1 MRRLIVL
8 AGMVALVAACGSK
21 KDTAAPLGSA
31 TLALN
36 HTKIPLGSP
45 VEVTY
50 RFELAPGAQLG
61 KDYWVMAHFLDA
73 NDELMWTDDHK
84 PPVPSTQWKP
94 GTPIEYKRTMFVPLY
109 PYIGEATVT
118 VGLYMPGTNERVPLS
133 GQLVG
138 QRSYRVA
145 KIQLQPQT
153 DNIFLAF
160 LDGWHGPEVAAQ
172 NQFVEWQWTR
182 KDATIRFRNPRR
194 NATFYLHYDGMPKM
208 FATPQTATISIGD
221 AVIDTFQVSTSDE
234 QIRRIPLKAAQF
246 GNDDMVV
253 ARISLDKSFVP
264 AMITPGSRDSRELG
278 IRVFHAF
285 IEPQ

>member
-1 MRRLIVL
+1 MRRLIVV
-8 AGMVALVAACGSK
+8 AGMVCLAAACGSK
-21 KDTAAPLGSA
+21 KDNAASLGTAS
-31 TLALN
+31 LALN
-36 HTKIPLGSP
+36 HTRIPLGSP
-45 VEVTY
+45 VELTY
-50 RFELAPGAQLG
+50 RFELAPGARLD

-94 GTPIEYKRTMFVPLY
+94 GTALEYKRTMFVPLY

-118 VGLYMPGTNERVPLS
+118 VGLYAPGTNERVPLS

-145 KIQLQPQT
+145 KVQIQPQT
-153 DNIFLAF
+153 DNVFLAF
-160 LDGWHGPEVAAQ
+160 LDGWHGPEVAPQ
-172 NQFVEWQWTR
+172 NQFIEWQWTR

-208 FATPQTATISIGD
+208 FATPQNATISIGD
-221 AVIDTFQVSTSDE
+221 AVVDTFQIATSDE
-234 QIRRIPLKAAQF
+234 QIRRIVLKAAQF

-253 ARISLDKSFVP
+253 ARISLDQSFVP
-264 AMITPGSRDSRELG
+264 ALVTAGSRDSRELG

>member
-1 MRRLIVL
+1 MAL
-8 AGMVALVAACGSK
+8 ACVGLLAVACGSK
-21 KDTAAPLGSA
+21 KDTAAPQGSGSL
-31 TLALN
+31 TFN
-36 HTKIPLGSP
+36 HSKIPLGSP
-45 VEVTY
+45 VELTY

-84 PPVPSTQWKP
+84 PAIPTAQWKP

-109 PYIGEATVT
+109 PYIGEATV
-118 VGLYMPGTNERVPLS
+118 VIGLYVPGTNERVPLS
-133 GQLVG
+133 GELVG
-138 QRSYRVA
+138 QRSYRVG

-172 NQFVEWQWTR
+172 NQFVEWQWTK

-208 FATPQTATISIGD
+208 FPTPQTATVSIGD
-221 AVIDTFQVSTSDE
+221 TVIDTFQVTSATE
-234 QIRRIPLKAAQF
+234 EIRRVSLKAAQF

-253 ARISLDKSFVP
+253 ARISLDKAFVP
-264 AMITPGSRDSRELG
+264 AQVTPGSKDIRELG

-285 IEPQ
+285 IELQ

>member
-8 AGMVALVAACGSK
+8 AGMVCLVAACGSK
-21 KDTAAPLGSA
+21 KDAAAPLGTA
-31 TLALN
+31 AVALN

-45 VEVTY
+45 VELTY

-61 KDYWVMAHFLDA
+61 KDYWVIVHFVDA
-73 NDELMWTDDHK
+73 NDELMWTDDHQ
-84 PPVPSTQWKP
+84 PPISSTEWKP
-94 GTPIEYKRTMFVPLY
+94 GTPIEYKRTLFVPIY
-109 PYIGEATVT
+109 PYIGEASIT
-118 VGLYMPGTNERVPLS
+118 VGLYTRGSNERVPLS
-133 GQLVG
+133 GELAG
-138 QRSYRVA
+138 QRLYRVA

-153 DNIFLAF
+153 DNVFLAF
-160 LDGWHGPEVAAQ
+160 LDGWHGPEVAEK

-194 NATFYLHYDGMPKM
+194 NATFYLDYAGMPKM
-208 FATPQTATISIGD
+208 FPTPQTATIFVGD
-221 AVIDTFQVSTSDE
+221 AVVDTFLVATADQ
-234 QIRRIPLKAAQF
+234 QIRRIQLKAAQF

-264 AMITPGSRDSRELG
+264 SLVTPGSHDIRELG

>member
-1 MRRLIVL
+1 MRRLIML
-8 AGMVALVAACGSK
+8 ALTVSLAAACGAK

-31 TLALN
+31 SLTLN
-36 HTKIPLGSP
+36 HAKIPLGSP
-45 VEVTY
+45 VELTY
-50 RFELAPGAQLG
+50 RFELAPGAQLD
-61 KDYWVMAHFLDA
+61 KEYWVLAHFLDA

-109 PYIGEATVT
+109 PYIGEATVSI
-118 VGLYMPGTNERVPLS
+118 GLYVPGSNLRVPLS

-138 QRSYRVA
+138 QRSYRAA

-153 DNIFLAF
+153 DNVFLAF
-160 LDGWHGPEVAAQ
+160 LDGWHSPEVAPQ
-172 NQFVEWQWTR
+172 NQFIEWQWTR
-182 KDATIRFRNPRR
+182 KNATIRFRNPKR
-194 NATFYLHYDGMPKM
+194 NATFYLHYDGMPK
-208 FATPQTATISIGD
+208 FFPTAQTATVSIGD
-221 AVIDTFQVSTSDE
+221 TVVDTFQVTTTDE
-234 QIRRIPLKAAQF
+234 QIRRIALKAAQF

-253 ARISLDKSFVP
+253 ARISLDQSFVP
-264 AMITPGSRDSRELG
+264 AMASPGSRDSRELG